1 MAGNRR
7 HHLQIPVARQGV
19 RVRGIRAYLIRLSGL
34 FRRKKFEHDLSREI
48 ESHLQL
54 HIEDNMRAGMSASQ
68 ARRQALLKLGSVEN
82 VKESYRD
89 RSYVPAL
96 ETILQD
102 IRYGLRQIGRNRGYT
117 AVVALTM
124 ALGIGANTAI
134 FSVVNAVILRRLP
147 YPQADRLMVAS
158 LVNVK
163 DPSFLVS
170 YGVADYLAARERQ
183 RSFTKLAGVSW
194 ADSFTLTGTAEPL
207 RLRGSAVSA
216 EFFSVLGVRPALGRD
231 FAFGEDTPGHT
242 REVVLSDRFWRQG
255 FGADPQAVGRT
266 ITLDGDSYT
275 IVGVM
280 PAEFHFGA
288 FGATENGDIWPL
300 MQIVPRNARYPFSL
314 RVVGRLK
321 SGVSESQARLDL
333 AAISRDT
340 QRQFPGPEL
349 SGASIEPLQ
358 TEITGKVRPALLI
371 LLGAVGLVLLIATV
385 NVANLEVARATARG
399 RELAIRAAMGAGR
412 LRIARQVLT
421 ECLLVAVLGGALG
434 LFLAYWCVRGIVA
447 MAPAGIPRLAEIG
460 VDGQVLAFTA
470 AISLL
475 SGLLF
480 GLAPAA
486 HGLGSSLDETLRGG
500 AQNLAEQREGR
511 GLRNSLVIVE
521 VSLSLV
527 LVAGAGLLLRS
538 FEKLTG
544 TSPGF
549 NPKTVVTALLS
560 LPPTRYKDDKDIVSF
575 YSRLLDRVREVPGVV
590 SAGISMNVPPDLV
603 NMWNPFWVPNQPLVP
618 GRSLPQ
624 AVETTVSPDYFRAL
638 GVPLLRGRL
647 FGDSD
652 KGQHDPVLIVNE
664 SLAQRYFPGEDPV
677 GKRIKTGDPGFI
689 PTSQWETIV
698 GVVGDVKYGG
708 LDSASEATLYV
719 PYFQTYWPAF
729 SREMFLV
736 VRAESDPKSI
746 ASSLRAAVRELDRDM
761 PLADLRTM
769 NELLADSVAQPRFR
783 TILLGIFAGLAL
795 TLSAIGVFGV
805 MAWLISR
812 RTKEIGV
819 RMALGS
825 SRGAVLRMVLEDGLR
840 VALIGV
846 AIGLVA
852 ALASSRLIKGLL
864 FGIQPADPGTF
875 AAVSLLV
882 VAVILA
888 ACYVP
893 ARRSTKVDPMV
904 ALRYE

>member
-1 MAGNRR
+1 M
-7 HHLQIPVARQGV
+7 
-19 RVRGIRAYLIRLSGL
+19 RGIRAFLIRLAGL
-34 FRRKKFEHDLSREI
+34 FRRERLERDLSREI

-54 HIEDNMRAGMSASQ
+54 HIDDNLGAGMSVSQ
-68 ARRQALLKLGSVEN
+68 ARREALLKLGGVES

-89 RSYVPAL
+89 RSWVPAL
-96 ETILQD
+96 GTILQD

-117 AVVALTM
+117 TVVVLTM

-158 LVNVK
+158 LVNIK
-163 DPSFLVS
+163 NPSFGVS
-170 YGVADYLAARERQ
+170 YGVADYLAARDRQ
-183 RSFTKLAGVSW
+183 QSFTDLAGVSW
-194 ADSFTLTGTAEPL
+194 ADSYTLSGAAEPL
-207 RLRGSAVSA
+207 RIHGSMVSA
-216 EFFSVLGVRPALGRD
+216 EFFSVLGVSPALGRG
-231 FAFGEDTPGHT
+231 FAVGEDAPGHT
-242 REVVLSDRFWRQG
+242 REVVLSDRFWRQR
-255 FGADPQAVGRT
+255 FGADPQAAGRT
-266 ITLDGDSYT
+266 LTLDGESFT
-275 IVGVM
+275 IVGIM

-288 FGATENGDIWPL
+288 FGATDNSDLWPL
-300 MQIVPRNARYPFSL
+300 MQLVPRNARYPFSL
-314 RVVGRLK
+314 RVIGRLK
-321 SGVSESQARLDL
+321 SGVSEAQARLDL
-333 AAISRDT
+333 AAIAQDV

-349 SGASIEPLQ
+349 SGTSIEPLQ

-434 LFLAYWCVRGIVA
+434 FFLAFWCIRGIVA
-447 MAPAGIPRLAEIG
+447 MAPAGVPRLTEIA
-460 VDGQVLAFTA
+460 VDGPVLAFA
-470 AISLL
+470 AAVSLVC
-475 SGLLF
+475 GLLF

-486 HGLGSSLDETLRGG
+486 HGFGRSLDETLRGG

-538 FEKLTG
+538 FARLTG

-560 LPPTRYKDDKDIVSF
+560 LSPARYQDDKAIVSF
-575 YSRLLDRVREVPGVV
+575 YSKLLDRVRNIPGVA
-590 SAGISMNVPPDLV
+590 SAGISMSVPPDLV

-624 AVETTVSPDYFRAL
+624 AVETSVSPEYFRAL

-647 FGDSD
+647 FDDSD
-652 KGQHDPVLIVNE
+652 KGRRDPILIVNE
-664 SLAQRYFPGEDPV
+664 SLARRYFPDEDPV

-708 LDSASEATLYV
+708 LDSASEATLYT
-719 PYFQTYWPAF
+719 PYFQTYWPTF

-736 VRAESDPKSI
+736 VRADHDPKAI
-746 ASSLRAAVRELDRDM
+746 ASSLRAAVREIDRDM

-783 TILLGIFAGLAL
+783 TILLGIFAGLTL
-795 TLSAIGVFGV
+795 ILSAIGVFGV
-805 MAWLISR
+805 MAWLVSR
-812 RTKEIGV
+812 RTREIGV
-819 RMALGS
+819 RMALGA
-825 SRGAVLRMVLEDGLR
+825 SRGEVLRMVLEDGLR

-846 AIGLVA
+846 ALGLVA
-852 ALASSRLIKGLL
+852 AFASSGLIKGLL
-864 FGIQPADPGTF
+864 FGIQPADPATF
-875 AAVSLLV
+875 AAVSLV
-882 VAVILA
+882 VVVVILL

-893 ARRSTKVDPMV
+893 ARRTTKVDPMV